1 MSNFAEILRSTQ
13 KDETVRTQLTNDFST
28 NFLLKIFGPRKWL
41 AHKKWIEASC
51 HFLYLSVTTLSD
63 FQTLGEEYTGIV
75 QVVQDPNTKKLNL
88 PSKFKRLIMILI
100 QTFGPEVLKTF
111 LIPKITKNYSP
122 EKVILTEVLDLISK
136 INLLWFYVQGT
147 YYHIAKRFLGIQY
160 AKLRPLSYEDPNL
173 KWIKIISAVNA
184 LILFY
189 QFVMKV
195 RTKLSETRDKEDAK
209 KLIEKGSLESGTTTS
224 NKKCPLCLEPRI
236 ETASTIC
243 GHLFCWTCIH
253 ESVRNRSECPI
264 CREPLRPAQ
273 IIRLMNYS

>member
-41 AHKKWIEASC
+41 AHKKWIEATC

-63 FQTLGEEYTGIV
+63 FQTLGEEYTGIA
-75 QVVQDPNTKKLNL
+75 QVVQDSNTKKLNL
-88 PSKFKRLIMILI
+88 PSKFKRLVMILI

-184 LILFY
+184 MILFY

-195 RTKLSETRDKEDAK
+195 RNKLSETRDKGCCIVGDHFLPNMPDYGA
-209 KLIEKGSLESGTTTS
+209 IRQFVHRFPSFTPSLHIFVLSGTIFS
-224 NKKCPLCLEPRI
+224 LSPCFSSKSCRLAQKCAVNGGKEGNL
-236 ETASTIC
+236 
-243 GHLFCWTCIH
+243 
-253 ESVRNRSECPI
+253 
-264 CREPLRPAQ
+264 
-273 IIRLMNYS
+273 

>member
-1 MSNFAEILRSTQ
+1 MSNFAEILRATQ
-13 KDETVRTQLTNDFST
+13 KDETVRTQLTNDFSA

-41 AHKKWIEASC
+41 AHKKWIEATC

-88 PSKFKRLIMILI
+88 PSKFKRLVMILI

-184 LILFY
+184 LIMFY

-195 RTKLSETRDKEDAK
+195 KTKLSETRDKEDAK
-209 KLIEKGSLESGTTTS
+209 KLIKNGKVTKNKVNPYTPRGAIGGKTVVLPELSKIESGS
-224 NKKCPLCLEPRI
+224 D
-236 ETASTIC
+236 SS
-243 GHLFCWTCIH
+243 FDDF
-253 ESVRNRSECPI
+253 
-264 CREPLRPAQ
+264 
-273 IIRLMNYS
+273 

>member
-1 MSNFAEILRSTQ
+1 
-13 KDETVRTQLTNDFST
+13 
-28 NFLLKIFGPRKWL
+28 
-41 AHKKWIEASC
+41 
-51 HFLYLSVTTLSD
+51 
-63 FQTLGEEYTGIV
+63 
-75 QVVQDPNTKKLNL
+75 
-88 PSKFKRLIMILI
+88 MILI

-184 LILFY
+184 LIMFY

-209 KLIEKGSLESGTTTS
+209 KLIENGKVTKNKVNPYTPRGAIGGKKVVLPELCKIESGS
-224 NKKCPLCLEPRI
+224 D
-236 ETASTIC
+236 SS
-243 GHLFCWTCIH
+243 FDDF
-253 ESVRNRSECPI
+253 
-264 CREPLRPAQ
+264 
-273 IIRLMNYS
+273 

>member
-1 MSNFAEILRSTQ
+1 MSNFAEILRATQ

-63 FQTLGEEYTGIV
+63 FQTLGEEYTSIV

-88 PSKFKRLIMILI
+88 PSKFIRLVMILI

-184 LILFY
+184 LIMFY

-209 KLIEKGSLESGTTTS
+209 KLIENGKV
-224 NKKCPLCLEPRI
+224 
-236 ETASTIC
+236 A
-243 GHLFCWTCIH
+243 
-253 ESVRNRSECPI
+253 
-264 CREPLRPAQ
+264 
-273 IIRLMNYS
+273 